1 VVALIAALCGVLFVR
16 IGARPIEIFDEARS
30 ATNAAEM
37 VATGDWLVARF
48 DGQPDLWN
56 TKPPLLLWVQGALLK
71 AGLPVTAAVRL
82 PSAIAVTLTVFVV
95 FLFCHVYLGDTLAG
109 AAAALVLITSQG
121 LIGRHAARTGDY
133 DALLVL
139 FVTVYVLAYFVYLEE
154 LAPEG
159 DSRRRGAALVVFW
172 AALLGAVLTK
182 TAAGLI
188 GLPALLAYT
197 AGVRRLTRVLRDPAV
212 YAGAVLIAA
221 PIAAFYVL
229 RERASPG
236 YLTATLHNDL
246 LGRYAEVIEGH
257 VGGPYYYVRKLLS
270 GRFVPW
276 IYLVPLAAATLAP
289 PRRTT
294 EWRLRLYLLAFT
306 ATAFVVLQT
315 ARTKLEW
322 YDLQLYPPLAILI
335 GVWMVSATRRLMR
348 GGSEGHSQSR
358 WRVPVREVV
367 VLSLAFAIPVV
378 YNLLLFQRDYVS
390 WEATHP
396 NDAQDKYGRFLEHL
410 RTAYGLRRFEV
421 VDEGLYKGTPRAYP
435 NAALRFYATMENV
448 RGGAVTVREPMTAKH
463 TGFVASCDSS
473 AWRATVAGRAV
484 DTLTTWEGCVA
495 AYVRP
500 TSPLPVTTG
509 RRGNGIGSP
518 EPSTS
523 ERDDRTVSGSSAHHP

>member
-1 VVALIAALCGVLFVR
+1 VTSSLPSLPDQRRWPRRSFLAVVALIATLCGVLFVR

-82 PSAIAVTLTVFVV
+82 PSAIAVTLTVFVA
-95 FLFCHVYLGDTLAG
+95 FLFCHLYLGDTLAG

-121 LIGRHAARTGDY
+121 LTGRHAARTADY

-159 DSRRRGAALVVFW
+159 DSRRKGAALVVFW
-172 AALLGAVLTK
+172 LALLGAVLTK

-197 AGVRRLTRVLRDPAV
+197 AGVRRLNRVLRDPAV

-221 PIAAFYVL
+221 PIATFYVL
-229 RERASPG
+229 REHASPG
-236 YLTATLHNDL
+236 YLSATLRNDL

-257 VGGPYYYVRKLLS
+257 VGGPYYYVRKMLS

-276 IYLVPLAAATLAP
+276 VYLVPLAAGTLAP
-289 PRRTT
+289 PRQTA
-294 EWRLRLYLLAFT
+294 EWRLRLYLLAFA

-322 YDLQLYPPLAILI
+322 YDLQLYPPLALLI
-335 GVWMVSATRRLMR
+335 GVWMVSATRRLMS
-348 GGSEGHSQSR
+348 GDSEGRSQSR

-378 YNLLLFQRDYVS
+378 HNLLLFQRDYVS
-390 WEATHP
+390 RGATRP
-396 NDAQDKYGRFLEHL
+396 SDMETMYGRFLEHL
-410 RTAYGLRRFEV
+410 RTDHGLRRFEV
-421 VDEGLYKGTPRAYP
+421 VDEGLYKGTTRAYP

-448 RGGAVTVREPMTAKH
+448 RGGAVTVREPVTAKK
-463 TGFVASCDSS
+463 TGVVASCDTS

-500 TSPLPVTTG
+500 VGGPSP
-509 RRGNGIGSP
+509 
-518 EPSTS
+518 
-523 ERDDRTVSGSSAHHP
+523 HHP